1 MRLTVLF
8 AILVLVVCSAAQSA
22 PPAAN
27 NDMPDLEHF
36 SPDQVDK
43 SLDPC
48 SDFFQYACSKW
59 VKANPIPADQA
70 SWGTFNKLA
79 IWNTAA
85 IRNTLEQVAS
95 PNPNRN
101 ATDQKAGD
109 HYASCMDEA
118 TINQKGIA
126 PLKPDMD
133 RIAALKDKSQ
143 LPELIA
149 RLHQIVRPANLNFID
164 AQYQG
169 ILFGIY
175 NGPQFDDARMNIG
188 FLDQSGM
195 NMPSREFYLNDDAK
209 SKEIRQKYVAHV
221 GRMLEL
227 AGEPKAEAEAD
238 AAVVLAMETA
248 LAKAAMDIVLRRDP
262 KNLDHKLTI
271 KEVQALTPSFNWNRY
286 FAAMQTPVAA
296 QYLVLAPEFFRG
308 VEKLIASEPLDH
320 WRAYLRYS
328 LLHLSASSLSQPFEE
343 ESFDFYGRTLSG
355 TKEIQPR
362 WRRCSLFADVDL
374 GDAVGQAYVA
384 RYFPPENKQ
393 RMLELV
399 KAVKETLS
407 QEIDA
412 ADWMSAETKKKAH
425 IKLEAQV
432 DKIGYPDHWQDY
444 SGVEIK
450 RDDFLGNMQRASR
463 FEIQRRLAQIGKPVD
478 RYHWGMTPPTVNAYE
493 DPQTNTI
500 NFPAGILQPP
510 FFDAKLGDAANYGAI
525 GAVIGH
531 ETIHGYDDQG
541 RKFDA
546 DGDLKD
552 WWTAADST
560 AYEKR
565 DNCIADEYTEEI
577 PEAGVKQNGKLSL
590 GEDTA
595 DNGGIHIALGGL
607 QRALKSEGK
616 ELDSPA
622 EAGVSEMQTFFLSY
636 ANVWCGELRPEAART
651 AVLTQGH
658 SLNRYRVNNVVSNM
672 PEFAHAFGCKTG
684 QPMVRANACRVW

>member
-1 MRLTVLF
+1 MRLTTLF
-8 AILVLVVCSAAQSA
+8 TILVFAVCSAAQSLSR
-22 PPAAN
+22 AAN
-27 NDMPDLEHF
+27 DAMPDLEHF

-70 SWGTFNKLA
+70 TWGTFNKLA

-85 IRNTLEQVAS
+85 IRNTLEQVSS
-95 PNPNRN
+95 PDPKRN
-101 ATDQKAGD
+101 AVDQKAGD

-118 TINQKGIA
+118 TINKAGIA
-126 PLKPDMD
+126 PLKPDLD
-133 RIAALKDKSQ
+133 RIAALKNKAQ
-143 LPELIA
+143 LPELVA
-149 RLHQIVRPANLNFID
+149 SLHQIVRPANLNFID

-175 NGPQFDDARMNIG
+175 NGPQFDDAQMNIG
-188 FLDQSGM
+188 VLDQSGM
-195 NMPSREFYLNDDAK
+195 NMPSREFYLNDDEK

-227 AGEPKAEAEAD
+227 ADEPKAQAEAD
-238 AAVVLAMETA
+238 AAAVLVMETA
-248 LAKAAMDIVLRRDP
+248 LAKAAMDIVVRRDP

-296 QYLVLAPEFFRG
+296 QYLVLSPDFFRG
-308 VEKLIASEPLDH
+308 VEKLIASEPVDH

-328 LLHLSASSLSQPFEE
+328 LLHLSASSLSQPFVE
-343 ESFDFYGRTLSG
+343 ESFDFYSRTLSG

-362 WRRCSLFADVDL
+362 WRRCSIFADIDL
-374 GDAVGQAYVA
+374 GDAVGQAYVV
-384 RYFPPENKQ
+384 RYFPPENKE

-399 KAVKETLS
+399 KAVETALS
-407 QEIDA
+407 KEIDA
-412 ADWMSAETKKKAH
+412 ADWMSPETKKKAH
-425 IKLEAQV
+425 IKLAAQV
-432 DKIGYPDHWQDY
+432 DKIGYPDRWQDY
-444 SGVEIK
+444 STVEIK
-450 RDDFLGNMQRASR
+450 RDDYLGNMQRASR
-463 FEIQRRLAQIGKPVD
+463 FEIRRRLAEIGKPVN

-531 ETIHGYDDQG
+531 EITHGYDDQG

-546 DGDLKD
+546 DGNLKD

-560 AYEKR
+560 AYEQR
-565 DNCIADEYTEEI
+565 DNCIADEYTQEV

-595 DNGGIHIALGGL
+595 DNGGIHIAMGGL
-607 QRALKSEGK
+607 ESALKSEGK

-622 EAGVSEMQTFFLSY
+622 EGGVTEMQTFFLSY

-658 SLNRYRVNNVVSNM
+658 SLNRYRVNNVVGNM
-672 PEFAHAFGCKTG
+672 PEFAHAFGCKAG
-684 QPMVRANACRVW
+684 QPMVRGNACRVW